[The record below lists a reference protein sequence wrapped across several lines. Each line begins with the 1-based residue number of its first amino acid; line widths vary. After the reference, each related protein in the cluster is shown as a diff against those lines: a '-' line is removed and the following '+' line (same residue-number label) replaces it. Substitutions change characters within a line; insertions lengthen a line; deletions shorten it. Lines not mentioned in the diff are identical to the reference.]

1 MHSKLET
8 WDRKAIE
15 NLFDVRRVSAQS
27 LMRAIGELSN
37 VAGAHLTARA
47 SLLEFLDYVLA
58 ADDPELA
65 VRVRIDTAAAPPP
78 QKKGFMLPVPDEYKS
93 VRLAN
98 LPKSIV
104 VRPGELTIRGAHAFE
119 ILQSLAVLA
128 RALEND
134 PDSFVQT
141 WNPAPMTVV
150 REPTELELMIRDLE
164 ITEATRAHT
173 RSGS

>member
-1 MHSKLET
+1 
-8 WDRKAIE
+8 
-15 NLFDVRRVSAQS
+15 
-27 LMRAIGELSN
+27 
-37 VAGAHLTARA
+37 
-47 SLLEFLDYVLA
+47 
-58 ADDPELA
+58 
-65 VRVRIDTAAAPPP
+65 
-78 QKKGFMLPVPDEYKS
+78 
-93 VRLAN
+93 
-98 LPKSIV
+98 
-104 VRPGELTIRGAHAFE
+104 LTIRGAHAFE

-150 REPTELELMIRDLE
+150 LEPTELELMIRDLE